1 MSKLRRYYGEITL
14 MKSTLEKYLNLRIKK
29 LRKFRSSLICSEIH
43 KERLNAKLEAF
54 EEILDF
60 IGGPT
65 NVR

>member
-1 MSKLRRYYGEITL
+1 

-43 KERLNAKLEAF
+43 KERLNAKLETF
-54 EEILDF
+54 EEILNF
-60 IGGPT
+60 IGAPT